1 LPRFPLFA
9 AALWTVAIAATQEV
23 RAAPADPAVARIE
36 TLDKALIETLKDGPT
51 LGPKGRYRK
60 LEPVIEAAFD
70 LPQMTRIAVGPAW
83 SSMSAAD
90 QDALVKAFTRL
101 SVASYAHNFDK
112 FGGETFTVDPNVQ
125 MRGADKVV
133 KSVLTPGSGAP
144 VNLTYRMR
152 LSGGAWKIIDVYYG
166 AISQLT
172 TRRSDF
178 AGPLASG
185 GAKGLVAH
193 LDSLSEKLLS

>member
-1 LPRFPLFA
+1 LPRYSLLP
-9 AALWTVAIAATQEV
+9 AALGVVVIATAPVV

-36 TLDKALIETLKDGPT
+36 TLDRALIETLKDGPA

-60 LEPVIEAAFD
+60 LEPVIGAAFD

-83 SSMSAAD
+83 STMSAAD

-101 SVASYAHNFDK
+101 TVASYAHNFDK

-125 MRGADKVV
+125 TRGADKVV

-152 LSGGAWKIIDVYYG
+152 LSGGSWKIIDVYYG

-178 AGPLASG
+178 AAPLASG

-193 LDSLSEKLLS
+193 LDSLSDKLLS

>member
-1 LPRFPLFA
+1 MPRLSPFA
-9 AALWTVAIAATQEV
+9 AVLGALAIAAAPALG
-23 RAAPADPAVARIE
+23 AAPADPAAARIE
-36 TLDKALIETLKDGPT
+36 TLDKALIETLRQGQA

-70 LPQMTRIAVGPAW
+70 LPQMTRIAVGPTW
-83 SSMSAAD
+83 NTLSAAD

-101 SVASYAHNFDK
+101 TVASYAHNFDK
-112 FGGETFTVDPNVQ
+112 FGGETFTLDPNVQ
-125 MRGADKVV
+125 TRGADKVV

-166 AISQLT
+166 SISQLT
-172 TRRSDF
+172 TRRADF
-178 AGPLASG
+178 AAPLASG

-193 LDSLSEKLLS
+193 LDGLSDKLLG

>member
-1 LPRFPLFA
+1 MLRLPFLA
-9 AALWTVAIAATQEV
+9 AALGALAIAAASPLL
-23 RAAPADPAVARIE
+23 AAPADPAVARIE
-36 TLDKALIETLKDGPT
+36 TLDRALIDTLKQGPS

-60 LEPVIEAAFD
+60 LEPVIDAAFD

-83 SSMSAAD
+83 NTMSAAD
-90 QDALVKAFTRL
+90 QEALVKAFTRL
-101 SVASYAHNFDK
+101 TVASYAHNFDK
-112 FGGETFTVDPNVQ
+112 FGGETFTVDPAAQ
-125 MRGADKVV
+125 TRGTDKVV

-152 LSGGAWKIIDVYYG
+152 LSGGTWKIIDVYYG

-172 TRRSDF
+172 TRRADF

-193 LDSLSEKLLS
+193 LDGLSDKLLG